1 MHDFN
6 MIDKLDDI
14 VNKYNNETFW
24 CKIKHI
30 YYSSKEIND
39 VDPEPK
45 IGDVFEYQNIKKFLE
60 KAMFQINLKKFWW
73 FKKVKNTMP
82 WTNIISY
89 FKGEEIVGRFYEK
102 ELQKT
107 NKNSLELKK

>member
-1 MHDFN
+1 

-39 VDPEPK
+39 VDPK
-45 IGDVFEYQNIKKFLE
+45 IGDIFEYQNIKTFLE
-60 KAMFQINLKKFWW
+60 KAMIQINLKKFWW
-73 FKKVKNTMP
+73 FKKDKNTMP
-82 WTNIISY
+82 WTYIISD
-89 FKGEEIVGRFYEK
+89 FNGEEIVERFYEK